1 MGYALELKNVTYTY
15 EGERKPALRGVSL
28 RVRRGEFVLVV
39 GPGGAGK
46 TALCQVLCGIAPKT
60 AGGKLT
66 GGVEVNGKDVSEL
79 NMTDLAG
86 GIGIVFQDPDAQ
98 LCNIYVEDEAA
109 FGPENLRVDPA
120 EIRER
125 VTASLRQVGLSG
137 FERRKV
143 FELSG
148 GQKQKVGIA
157 SVLSMH
163 PDILLFDQATA
174 GLDPQS
180 AKDVFELLKKL
191 RDEGNHTIVATET
204 KPDDM
209 IHLVDRLVVLEEGMI
224 VYDGA
229 PRELLARYGERFAD
243 MGLWVPEISEL
254 AHALRRDG
262 YSFREFPLTV
272 EEAYSQMKGVWKVKE
287 PAATAV
293 AAAARTASKTA
304 EPRAEQAVAASRH
317 DAITVR
323 NANYTYPNGA
333 KALSG
338 VSFSVKSGE
347 FAAILGTNGSGKT
360 TLVKHILGLIRPARG
375 SVWVDGQDAAG
386 RTLYEMTDKIGFVFQ
401 NPEHHF
407 VTDTVF
413 EEAVYSL
420 RVRSGLKQGEALPRH
435 IAEQGMRA
443 LEFAGLADAKDRN
456 PYTLS
461 GGEKRRLSVIS
472 ALMLGQQ
479 ILIMDEPTTGQDYAS
494 SIQLLEWCR
503 EWNEQGKTI
512 LMITHNIPLV
522 CRYANRA
529 LVMHEGELKYDGS
542 VSGLFAED
550 RILREASLSEP
561 PVSQL
566 AKRLA
571 GAPLPQSIV
580 TVRQFLDR
588 IVFTG
593 DGM

>member
-15 EGERKPALRGVSL
+15 EGERKPALRDVSL
-28 RVRRGEFVLVV
+28 QVRRGEFVLVV

-46 TALCQVLCGIAPKT
+46 TTLCQVLCGIAPRT
-60 AGGKLT
+60 TGGKLT
-66 GGVEVNGKDVSEL
+66 GGVEVNGKDLSQRTMPE
-79 NMTDLAG
+79 LAG

-98 LCNIYVEDEAA
+98 LCNIYVEDEVA

-125 VTASLRQVGLSG
+125 VTDSLRQVGLSG

-191 RDEGNHTIVATET
+191 RDEGNYTIVATET

-209 IHLVDRLVVLEEGMI
+209 IHLVDRLVVMEAGMI
-224 VYDGA
+224 VFDGA
-229 PRELLARYGERFAD
+229 PRELLARYGDRLAD

-262 YSFREFPLTV
+262 YAFREFPLTV
-272 EEAYSQMKGVWKVKE
+272 EEAYSQMKGLWKVKE
-287 PAATAV
+287 EEAV
-293 AAAARTASKTA
+293 AGASGPLRHNTA
-304 EPRAEQAVAASRH
+304 EPRAGQPMQASRH
-317 DAITVR
+317 EAITVR

-338 VSFSVKSGE
+338 VSFSVKTGE
-347 FAAILGTNGSGKT
+347 FVAILGTNGSGKT

-375 SVWVDGQDAAG
+375 TVWVDGQDAAG
-386 RTLYEMTDKIGFVFQ
+386 RTLYELTDRIGFVFQ

-420 RVRSGLKQGEALPRH
+420 RVRSGLKHGEALPRH
-435 IAEQGMRA
+435 IADQGMKA

-494 SIQLLEWCR
+494 SIQLLDWCR

-512 LMITHNIPLV
+512 VMITHHIPLV
-522 CRYANRA
+522 CRYANRV

-550 RILREASLSEP
+550 NILREASLSEP

-566 AKRLA
+566 ANRLA
-571 GAPLPQSIV
+571 GAPLPQSVV
-580 TVRQFLDR
+580 TVRQFRDR
-588 IVFTG
+588 IVFAG
-593 DGM
+593 ERR